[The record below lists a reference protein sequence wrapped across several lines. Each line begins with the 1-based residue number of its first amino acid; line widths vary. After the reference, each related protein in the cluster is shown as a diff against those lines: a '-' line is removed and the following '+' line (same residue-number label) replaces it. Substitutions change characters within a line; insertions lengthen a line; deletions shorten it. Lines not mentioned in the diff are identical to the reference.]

1 MGFFLKGHP
10 FNQGHLSAVS
20 LITLVLAERFFP
32 RKKKK
37 PVESQT
43 VATYWKI
50 TLTLESEK
58 ESNKKKLNVFGS
70 IPQKS

>member
-32 RKKKK
+32 RKKKRLE
-37 PVESQT
+37 ESQT
-43 VATYWKI
+43 LLHCT
-50 TLTLESEK
+50 
-58 ESNKKKLNVFGS
+58 GG
-70 IPQKS
+70 